1 MRSSATVL
9 RKTAKS
15 DNYLF
20 INYSILFNDGKFK
33 PEAKTTMNTAV
44 YMNKTLSTATARIKR
59 MNDDYHNIVIERG
72 KGVYFY
78 LKDQRKILD
87 LTSGATVANLGHGN
101 QTIRKAINNQGQ
113 LISNTYFFN
122 NEPRQKYRQ
131 LLLDEINNRIAVKT
145 YEDVVFLSSGSEIID
160 CAIKAAMRF
169 TNRNHFVSTNTSF
182 HGRTIGCMELTQL
195 PFSKP
200 FQKKEMS
207 SYFTFPAD
215 EAMEESSLA
224 ELQQIF
230 VEKPG
235 EIAAVILEPYQ
246 GDGGLLFPRSQ
257 FFLKVAE
264 LCKSN
269 NTLLILDEMQ
279 SGFGR
284 TGTLFYFEQL
294 AIIPDIVCLGKAIAN
309 GLPTAAMVSTREI
322 ISSLRHEHI
331 ANSFGGNPLS
341 MAAAMEVL
349 LRIRRKSFLDKVVH
363 KGEYFLQELLKLKE
377 KHPII
382 KNVRGKGL
390 IFGIELDHTQIEDAG
405 IDFMKLCLENNLLV
419 MPPKGVKK
427 NIIKISPPL
436 IIKRSE
442 ISKAVERLDDA
453 LGELLS

>member
-1 MRSSATVL
+1 MNPA
-9 RKTAKS
+9 AYM
-15 DNYLF
+15 D
-20 INYSILFNDGKFK
+20 K
-33 PEAKTTMNTAV
+33 P
-44 YMNKTLSTATARIKR
+44 LSPVTARIKR
-59 MNDDYHNIVIERG
+59 MNEDYHNIVIESGRG
-72 KGVYFY
+72 VNFY
-78 LKDQRKILD
+78 LKDGRKILD

-101 QTIRKAINNQGQ
+101 QAIRKAINKQGE

-131 LLLDEINNRIAVKT
+131 LLLDEINKRIAAKT

-195 PFSKP
+195 PFSRP

-215 EAMEESSLA
+215 ESMEEPSLN
-224 ELQQIF
+224 ELQHIF
-230 VEKPG
+230 FEKPD

-246 GDGGLLFPRSQ
+246 GDGGLLFPRND
-257 FFLKVAE
+257 FFLKVAN
-264 LCKSN
+264 LCKKN
-269 NTLLILDEMQ
+269 NALLILDEMQ

-294 AIIPDIVCLGKAIAN
+294 GIIPDIVCLGKAIAN

-341 MAAAMEVL
+341 MAAATEVL
-349 LRIRRKSFLDKVVH
+349 LRIRKKSFLNKVVH
-363 KGEYFLQELLKLKE
+363 KGNYFLQELLKLKE
-377 KHPII
+377 KHSII
-382 KNVRGKGL
+382 KNIRGKGL
-390 IFGIELDHTQIEDAG
+390 IFGIELDHTKMEEPG
-405 IDFMKLCLENNLLV
+405 TTFMKLCLENNLLV

-436 IIKRSE
+436 IIKYSE
-442 ISKAVERLDDA
+442 IAQAADRLDSA
-453 LGELLS
+453 LRALQ

>member
-1 MRSSATVL
+1 
-9 RKTAKS
+9 
-15 DNYLF
+15 
-20 INYSILFNDGKFK
+20 
-33 PEAKTTMNTAV
+33 
-44 YMNKTLSTATARIKR
+44 MNKTLSTTPARIKR
-59 MNDDYHNIVIERG
+59 MNDDYHKILIERG
-72 KGVYFY
+72 EGVYLY
-78 LKDQRKILD
+78 LKDRRKILD

-101 QTIRKAINNQGQ
+101 QSIRKAINKQGQ

-131 LLLDEINNRIAVKT
+131 LLLDEINKRIAKKT

-169 TNRNHFVSTNTSF
+169 TNKNHFVSTNTSF

-215 EAMEESSLA
+215 EAMEEQSLE

-230 VEKPG
+230 AGKPN

-246 GDGGLLFPRSQ
+246 GDGGLLFPRKQ
-257 FFLKVAE
+257 FFSKVAA

-269 NTLLILDEMQ
+269 NALLILDEMQ

-294 AIIPDIVCLGKAIAN
+294 DIIPDIVCLGKAIAN

-322 ISSLRHEHI
+322 TSSLLHEHI

-341 MAAAMEVL
+341 MAAAIEVL
-349 LRIRRKSFLDKVVH
+349 LRIRKQSFLDKVVH

-382 KNVRGKGL
+382 KNIRGKAL
-390 IFGIELDHTQIEDAG
+390 IFGIELDHTKIDDAG
-405 IDFMKLCLENNLLV
+405 NNFMRLCLDNNLLV

-436 IIKRSE
+436 IIKLSE
-442 ISKAVERLDDA
+442 IAKAIERLDNA
-453 LGELLS
+453 LEKLKS